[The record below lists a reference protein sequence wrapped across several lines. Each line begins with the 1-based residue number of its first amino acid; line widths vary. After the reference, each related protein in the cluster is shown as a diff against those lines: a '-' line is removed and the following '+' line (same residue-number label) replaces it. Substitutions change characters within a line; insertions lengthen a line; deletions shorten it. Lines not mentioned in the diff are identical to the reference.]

1 MAAADSLSA
10 LPDHLLQHILSFAPA
25 KEAAA
30 STALSCRWRPLWL
43 GTSTINLDSRSYLS
57 NKHHD
62 RYDVFFRDAEAAF
75 LCRRRRL
82 TVFLEKDAYRVDR
95 WVDYGDEPE
104 DDARVAGLLVNNP
117 AAAGLEELRVQCE
130 YTEYGKWYSPPLA
143 SLSCAATLRVLQL
156 QCCNLEPP
164 SSAHLAFPRLTDL
177 TLYCCSLSEGY
188 LQVLVDAAPAL
199 TSLALRYLR
208 RHKSP
213 ETPGSAKVFHANS
226 FHVPLRLRCRTVTAL
241 VLETNVC
248 SEEMKHSRDAG
259 IELDMPSLRYFCFR
273 RVPVKLSLTSPAPEL
288 ALVQVD
294 TTLSELNGWRY
305 VPVSCMLAGFS
316 CTRALK
322 LHLSC
327 IEDLVTSYPPWL
339 EEEQCRF
346 ILPTFSNLKL
356 LQLDGKIEDKNSN
369 TASAVMTLL
378 RSCPAMSEL
387 RLRFNMRKEDCYRTT
402 KDPVTSAFA
411 QSKERFSRFMSMS
424 CTDRDIVEL
433 DRVTDL
439 PENNREYSFL
449 RTSLRK
455 VTLQFKSNEFNCFQV
470 QLAKF
475 LVENGMVLEEM
486 HVDDGNQLWPN
497 HLCNKA
503 ARWRADAF
511 QKRNLPDTA
520 GFRVYQ
526 QPAI

>member
-43 GTSTINLDSRSYLS
+43 GTSSINLDSRTY
-57 NKHHD
+57 HD

-164 SSAHLAFPRLTDL
+164 SEAPSSAHLAFPRLTDL

-213 ETPGSAKVFHANS
+213 ETPGSPKKFHANS

-248 SEEMKHSRDAG
+248 SEEMKDSRDAG
-259 IELDMPSLRYFCFR
+259 IELDMRSLRYFCFR
-273 RVPVKLSLTSPAPEL
+273 GVPVKLSLTSPAPEL
-288 ALVQVD
+288 ARVQVD
-294 TTLSELNGWRY
+294 TTLSEFNGWRY

-316 CTRALK
+316 STRALK
-322 LHLSC
+322 RCTSAASRTSSPPTHLGWRRSSAGS
-327 IEDLVTSYPPWL
+327 SYP
-339 EEEQCRF
+339 RSR
-346 ILPTFSNLKL
+346 ISSSSN
-356 LQLDGKIEDKNSN
+356 
-369 TASAVMTLL
+369 
-378 RSCPAMSEL
+378 
-387 RLRFNMRKEDCYRTT
+387 
-402 KDPVTSAFA
+402 
-411 QSKERFSRFMSMS
+411 
-424 CTDRDIVEL
+424 
-433 DRVTDL
+433 
-439 PENNREYSFL
+439 
-449 RTSLRK
+449 
-455 VTLQFKSNEFNCFQV
+455 
-470 QLAKF
+470 
-475 LVENGMVLEEM
+475 
-486 HVDDGNQLWPN
+486 
-497 HLCNKA
+497 
-503 ARWRADAF
+503 
-511 QKRNLPDTA
+511 
-520 GFRVYQ
+520 
-526 QPAI
+526 